1 MAYSLSISEQGK
13 EEIWHLR
20 GQACSDLFGLLT
32 SEIAIGKAEQ
42 KQKFK
47 PSS

>member
-13 EEIWHLR
+13 EGIRHQQ

-32 SEIAIGKAEQ
+32 SELWYCNWIAIGKAE
-42 KQKFK
+42 
-47 PSS
+47 